1 MSFRLSFHLAL
12 LGPTGAHWL
21 DDPPD
26 LSCKENTRQHAVDD
40 PRLSCRQLLRRWP
53 IAASEGRQPEPPA
66 RAAQIDRHSRP
77 VAVVAACLA
86 L

>member
-1 MSFRLSFHLAL
+1 MSFRLSFHLPL

-26 LSCKENTRQHAVDD
+26 LSCQESTRQYAVDD
-40 PRLSCRQLLRRWP
+40 DQLSCKQQVGG
-53 IAASEGRQPEPPA
+53 SSPPA
-66 RAAQIDRHSRP
+66 SSPKAQ
-77 VAVVAACLA
+77 VTA